1 MGNNKQNK
9 SKNSFAKSLNYILR
23 QAANGSKVHIAMI
36 AGSVLTV
43 ILVVALVLM
52 GIFGG
57 EKTVENEID
66 NRYDKNREA
75 LDVEQ
80 LGNTILAR
88 TEDAGQEYVDSTLF
102 IGDSN
107 TVRSMA
113 YGHTTWD
120 NVVAAISMGV
130 QHITSLEMTYF
141 EGYANPVTV
150 PEAVKIIQPQRIII
164 TYGTNN
170 TVGYSVD
177 NFISMYKEGLDAIH
191 EAYPYADIIINAI
204 PPIDKERENLTVT
217 MQTIDKFNKALSE
230 MAQEE
235 GYKFLNSSEA
245 LKDEDTGFAK
255 KDYTIGDGIHLS
267 KLGMDA
273 LFEYIRTH
281 AYITEDTR
289 PKPLKE
295 VPVRKETPTGIIT
308 EDPLAVR
315 GTKIRI
321 LFQSSDTSLGT
332 VDGEIEQKIKRTIT
346 SQAVT
351 AVPNVAEG
359 GYFTGWSCNYE
370 GLSSSDSTN
379 VTFTVPQVDDSVTD
393 IYITANFAKAGVTI
407 KKDGRQTNSVTLEN
421 GKSVKLSADVTDK
434 FTGDKT
440 VTWQSDDSSIA
451 KVSSDGTVT
460 AVSGGTTQ
468 IYASIL
474 GGKIYASCTVTV
486 TRKLEG
492 LSLSGNTSLKVGDT
506 SRLTLSVKPIGASVD
521 KNNAVWKSSD
531 ESVAQ
536 VSRNGTVTAKKE
548 GSAVITVSLEG
559 FSAQITINVTQP
571 KPLQGITISGPTQ
584 VTEGTNIQLSVTY
597 NPSDTTDDR
606 TAKWSSDNTAVAT
619 VVDGTV
625 IGVAP
630 GTATITCTVGSHTAT
645 VTITV
650 IKDESAVVPTP
661 SPSPAPSP
669 TPSPSPSAEPPASQP
684 QTGGEQRQE

>member
-1 MGNNKQNK
+1 MENNKRNK

-23 QAANGSKVHIAMI
+23 QAKNGSKLHIAMI

-57 EKTVENEID
+57 EKPVENEID
-66 NRYDKNREA
+66 NQYDKNREA

-88 TEDAGQEYVDSTLF
+88 TDDAGQEYIDSTLF
-102 IGDSN
+102 VGDSN

-120 NVVAAISMGV
+120 NVVAAVSMGV
-130 QHITSLEMTYF
+130 QHITSLKMTYF

-177 NFISMYKEGLDAIH
+177 DFISMYKEGLDAIH

-235 GYKFLNSSEA
+235 GYKFLNSSET
-245 LKDEDTGFAK
+245 LKDEETGFAK

-273 LFEYIRTH
+273 LFDYIRTH

-295 VPVRKETPTGIIT
+295 VPGRKETPTGIIT

-370 GLSSSDSTN
+370 GLSSADSTT
-379 VTFTVPQVDDSVTD
+379 VTFTVPKVEDSVTD

-421 GKSVKLSADVTDK
+421 GKSVKLSAEVTEK

-440 VTWQSDDSSIA
+440 VTWQSDDASIA

-474 GGKIYASCTVTV
+474 DGKIYASCTVTV
-486 TRKLEG
+486 SQKLEG
-492 LSLSGNTSLKVGDT
+492 LSLSGNTNLKVGDT
-506 SRLTLSVKPIGASVD
+506 SRLTLSVKPSGASVD
-521 KNNAVWKSSD
+521 KNNAVWKSSN
-531 ESVAQ
+531 ESVAR
-536 VSRNGTVTAKKE
+536 VSQNGTVTAKKE

-584 VTEGTNIQLSVTY
+584 VVEGNNIQLSVSY
-597 NPSDTTDDR
+597 NPSDTTDDK

-650 IKDESAVVPTP
+650 TKDESAV
-661 SPSPAPSP
+661 
-669 TPSPSPSAEPPASQP
+669 TPSPSPSPTPSATPPASQP
-684 QTGGEQRQE
+684 RDEEEQR

>member
-1 MGNNKQNK
+1 MENNKQNK

-57 EKTVENEID
+57 EKPVENEID

-80 LGNTILAR
+80 LGSTILAR
-88 TEDAGQEYVDSTLF
+88 TEDAGQEYIDSTLF

-120 NVVAAISMGV
+120 NVVAAVSMGV

-295 VPVRKETPTGIIT
+295 VPERKETPTGIIT

-370 GLSSSDSTN
+370 GLSSSDSTK

-559 FSAQITINVTQP
+559 FSAQITINVTLP

-584 VTEGTNIQLSVTY
+584 VTEGTNIQLSVSY

-661 SPSPAPSP
+661 SPSPTPSP
-669 TPSPSPSAEPPASQP
+669 TPSPSPSAEPPASRP
-684 QTGGEQRQE
+684 QTGEEQRQ

>member
-1 MGNNKQNK
+1 MENNKRNK

-23 QAANGSKVHIAMI
+23 QAKNGSKLHIAMI

-57 EKTVENEID
+57 EKPVENEID
-66 NRYDKNREA
+66 NQYDKNREA

-88 TEDAGQEYVDSTLF
+88 TDDAGQEYIDSTLF

-120 NVVAAISMGV
+120 NVVAAVSMGV
-130 QHITSLEMTYF
+130 QHITSLKMTYF

-177 NFISMYKEGLDAIH
+177 DFIKMYKEGLDAIH

-245 LKDEDTGFAK
+245 LKDEKTGFAK

-273 LFEYIRTH
+273 LFDYIRTH

-295 VPVRKETPTGIIT
+295 VPGRKETPTGIIT

-315 GTKIRI
+315 GTKIRL
-321 LFQSSDTSLGT
+321 LFQSSDTALGK

-370 GLSSSDSTN
+370 GLSSADSTT
-379 VTFTVPQVDDSVTD
+379 VTFTVPKVGDDVTD

-421 GKSVKLSADVTDK
+421 GKSVKLSAEVTEK

-440 VTWQSDDSSIA
+440 ITWQSDDASIA

-474 GGKIYASCTVTV
+474 DGKIYASCTVTV
-486 TRKLEG
+486 SQKLEG
-492 LSLSGNTSLKVGDT
+492 LSLSGNTNLKVGDT
-506 SRLTLSVKPIGASVD
+506 SQLTLSVKPSGASVD
-521 KNNAVWKSSD
+521 KNNAVWTSSN
-531 ESVAQ
+531 ESVAR

-584 VTEGTNIQLSVTY
+584 VVEGNNIQLSVSY
-597 NPSDTTDDR
+597 NPSDTTDDK
-606 TAKWSSDNTAVAT
+606 TAKWSSDNTAIAT

-645 VTITV
+645 VTVTV
-650 IKDESAVVPTP
+650 TKDESAV
-661 SPSPAPSP
+661 
-669 TPSPSPSAEPPASQP
+669 TPSPSPSPTPSATPPASQP
-684 QTGGEQRQE
+684 QDEEEQR

>member
-1 MGNNKQNK
+1 MENNKQNK

-57 EKTVENEID
+57 EKPVENEID

-295 VPVRKETPTGIIT
+295 VPARKETPTGIIA

-359 GYFTGWSCNYE
+359 GYFTGWSCSYE
-370 GLSSSDSTN
+370 GLSSSDSTK

-474 GGKIYASCTVTV
+474 GGKIYASCTITV

-661 SPSPAPSP
+661 SPSPTPSP

>member
-1 MGNNKQNK
+1 MENNKQNK

-57 EKTVENEID
+57 EKPVENEID

-295 VPVRKETPTGIIT
+295 VPARKETPTGIIA

-359 GYFTGWSCNYE
+359 GYFTGWSCSYE
-370 GLSSSDSTN
+370 GLSSSDSTK

-474 GGKIYASCTVTV
+474 GGKIYASCTITV

-536 VSRNGTVTAKKE
+536 VSRNGTVTKKKE

-661 SPSPAPSP
+661 SPSPTPSP

>member
-1 MGNNKQNK
+1 MENNKQNK

-57 EKTVENEID
+57 EKPVENEID

-88 TEDAGQEYVDSTLF
+88 TEDAGQEYIDSTLF

-177 NFISMYKEGLDAIH
+177 NFISMYKEGLHAIH

-281 AYITEDTR
+281 AYITGDTR

-295 VPVRKETPTGIIT
+295 VPARKETPTGIIT

-359 GYFTGWSCNYE
+359 GYFTGWSCSYE
-370 GLSSSDSTN
+370 GLSSSDSTK
-379 VTFTVPQVDDSVTD
+379 VTFTVPQVEDSVTD

-661 SPSPAPSP
+661 SPSPTPSP

>member
-1 MGNNKQNK
+1 MENNKRNK

-23 QAANGSKVHIAMI
+23 QAKNGSKLHIAMI

-57 EKTVENEID
+57 EKPVENEID
-66 NRYDKNREA
+66 NQYDKNREA

-88 TEDAGQEYVDSTLF
+88 TDDAGQEYIDSTLF
-102 IGDSN
+102 VGDSN

-120 NVVAAISMGV
+120 NVVAAVSMGV
-130 QHITSLEMTYF
+130 QHITSLKMTYF

-177 NFISMYKEGLDAIH
+177 DFISMYKEGLDAIH

-235 GYKFLNSSEA
+235 GYKFLNSSET
-245 LKDEDTGFAK
+245 LKDEETGFAK

-273 LFEYIRTH
+273 LFDYIRTH

-295 VPVRKETPTGIIT
+295 VPGRKETPTGIIT

-370 GLSSSDSTN
+370 GLSSADSTT
-379 VTFTVPQVDDSVTD
+379 VTFTVPKVGDDVTD

-421 GKSVKLSADVTDK
+421 GKSVKLSAEVTEK

-440 VTWQSDDSSIA
+440 VTWQSDDASIA

-474 GGKIYASCTVTV
+474 DGKIYASCTVTV
-486 TRKLEG
+486 SQKLEG
-492 LSLSGNTSLKVGDT
+492 LSLSGNTNLKVGDT
-506 SRLTLSVKPIGASVD
+506 SRLTLSVKPSGASVD
-521 KNNAVWKSSD
+521 KNNAVWKSSN
-531 ESVAQ
+531 ESVAR
-536 VSRNGTVTAKKE
+536 VSQNGTVTAKKE

-584 VTEGTNIQLSVTY
+584 VVEGNNIQLSVSY
-597 NPSDTTDDR
+597 NPSDTTDDK

-650 IKDESAVVPTP
+650 TKDESAV
-661 SPSPAPSP
+661 
-669 TPSPSPSAEPPASQP
+669 TPSPSPSPTPSATPPASQP
-684 QTGGEQRQE
+684 RDEEEQR

>member
-1 MGNNKQNK
+1 MENNKRNK

-23 QAANGSKVHIAMI
+23 QAKNGSKLHIAMI

-57 EKTVENEID
+57 EKPVENEID
-66 NRYDKNREA
+66 NQYDKNREA

-88 TEDAGQEYVDSTLF
+88 TDDAGQEYIDSTLF
-102 IGDSN
+102 VGDSN

-113 YGHTTWD
+113 YSHTTWD
-120 NVVAAISMGV
+120 NVVAAVSMGV
-130 QHITSLEMTYF
+130 QHITSLKMTYF

-177 NFISMYKEGLDAIH
+177 DFISMYKEGLDAIH

-235 GYKFLNSSEA
+235 GYKFLNSSET
-245 LKDEDTGFAK
+245 LKDEETGFAK

-273 LFEYIRTH
+273 LFDYIRTH

-295 VPVRKETPTGIIT
+295 VPGRKETPTGIIT

-370 GLSSSDSTN
+370 GLSSADSTT
-379 VTFTVPQVDDSVTD
+379 VTFTVPKVEDSVTD

-421 GKSVKLSADVTDK
+421 GKSVKLSAEVTEK

-440 VTWQSDDSSIA
+440 VTWQSDDASIA

-474 GGKIYASCTVTV
+474 DGKIYASCTVTV
-486 TRKLEG
+486 SQKLEG
-492 LSLSGNTSLKVGDT
+492 LSLSGNTNLKVGDT
-506 SRLTLSVKPIGASVD
+506 SRLTLSVKPSGASVD
-521 KNNAVWKSSD
+521 KNNAVWKSSN
-531 ESVAQ
+531 ESVAR

-548 GSAVITVSLEG
+548 GNAVITVSLEG

-584 VTEGTNIQLSVTY
+584 VVEGNNIQLSVSY
-597 NPSDTTDDR
+597 NPSDTTDDK

-650 IKDESAVVPTP
+650 TKDESAV
-661 SPSPAPSP
+661 
-669 TPSPSPSAEPPASQP
+669 TPSPSPSPTPSATPPASQP
-684 QTGGEQRQE
+684 RDEEEQR

>member
-1 MGNNKQNK
+1 MENNKRNK

-23 QAANGSKVHIAMI
+23 QAKNGSKLHIAMI

-57 EKTVENEID
+57 EKPVENEID
-66 NRYDKNREA
+66 NQYDKNREA

-88 TEDAGQEYVDSTLF
+88 TDDAGQEYIDSTLF
-102 IGDSN
+102 VGDSN

-120 NVVAAISMGV
+120 NVVAAVSMGV
-130 QHITSLEMTYF
+130 QHITSLKMTYF

-177 NFISMYKEGLDAIH
+177 DFISMYKEGLDAIH

-235 GYKFLNSSEA
+235 GYKFLNSSET
-245 LKDEDTGFAK
+245 LKDEETGFAK

-273 LFEYIRTH
+273 LFDYIRTH

-295 VPVRKETPTGIIT
+295 VPGRKETPTGIIT

-370 GLSSSDSTN
+370 GLSSADSTT
-379 VTFTVPQVDDSVTD
+379 VTFTVPKVEDSVTD

-421 GKSVKLSADVTDK
+421 GKSVKLSAEVTEK

-440 VTWQSDDSSIA
+440 VTWQSDDASIA

-474 GGKIYASCTVTV
+474 DGKIYASCTVTV
-486 TRKLEG
+486 SQKLEG
-492 LSLSGNTSLKVGDT
+492 LSLSGNTNLKVGDT
-506 SRLTLSVKPIGASVD
+506 SRLTLSVKPSGASVD
-521 KNNAVWKSSD
+521 KNNAVWKSSN
-531 ESVAQ
+531 ESVAR

-548 GSAVITVSLEG
+548 GSAVITVSLED

-571 KPLQGITISGPTQ
+571 KPLQGITISGPAQ
-584 VTEGTNIQLSVTY
+584 VVEGNNIQLSVSY
-597 NPSDTTDDR
+597 NPSDTTDDK

-650 IKDESAVVPTP
+650 TKDESAV
-661 SPSPAPSP
+661 
-669 TPSPSPSAEPPASQP
+669 TPSPSPSPTPSATPPASQP
-684 QTGGEQRQE
+684 RDEEEQR

>member
-1 MGNNKQNK
+1 MENNKQNK

-57 EKTVENEID
+57 EKPVENEID

-80 LGNTILAR
+80 LGSTILAR
-88 TEDAGQEYVDSTLF
+88 TEDAGQEYIDSTLF

-120 NVVAAISMGV
+120 NVVAAVSMGV

-281 AYITEDTR
+281 AYITGDTR

-295 VPVRKETPTGIIT
+295 VPARKETPTGIIT

-370 GLSSSDSTN
+370 GLSSSDSTK

-421 GKSVKLSADVTDK
+421 GKSVNLSADVTDK

-584 VTEGTNIQLSVTY
+584 VTEGTNIQLSVSY
-597 NPSDTTDDR
+597 NPSDTTDGR

-661 SPSPAPSP
+661 SPSPTPSP

>member
-1 MGNNKQNK
+1 MENNKRNK

-23 QAANGSKVHIAMI
+23 QAKNGSKLHIAMI

-57 EKTVENEID
+57 EKPVENEID
-66 NRYDKNREA
+66 NQYDKNREA

-88 TEDAGQEYVDSTLF
+88 TDDAGQEYIDSTLF
-102 IGDSN
+102 VGDSN

-120 NVVAAISMGV
+120 NVVAAVSMGV
-130 QHITSLEMTYF
+130 QHITSLKMTYF

-177 NFISMYKEGLDAIH
+177 DFISMYKEGLDAIH

-235 GYKFLNSSEA
+235 GYKFLNSSET
-245 LKDEDTGFAK
+245 LKDEETGFAK

-273 LFEYIRTH
+273 LFDYIRTH

-295 VPVRKETPTGIIT
+295 VPGRKETPTGIIT

-370 GLSSSDSTN
+370 GLSSADSTT
-379 VTFTVPQVDDSVTD
+379 VTFTVPKVEDSVTD

-421 GKSVKLSADVTDK
+421 GKSVKLSAEVTEK

-440 VTWQSDDSSIA
+440 VTWQSDDASIA

-474 GGKIYASCTVTV
+474 DGKIYASCTVTV
-486 TRKLEG
+486 SQKLEG
-492 LSLSGNTSLKVGDT
+492 LSLSGNTNLKVGDT
-506 SRLTLSVKPIGASVD
+506 SRLTLSVKPSGASVD
-521 KNNAVWKSSD
+521 KNNAVWKSSN
-531 ESVAQ
+531 ESVAR

-548 GSAVITVSLEG
+548 GNAVITVSLEG
-559 FSAQITINVTQP
+559 FSAQITIDVTQP

-584 VTEGTNIQLSVTY
+584 VVEGNNIQLSVSY
-597 NPSDTTDDR
+597 NPSDTTDDK

-650 IKDESAVVPTP
+650 TKDESAV
-661 SPSPAPSP
+661 
-669 TPSPSPSAEPPASQP
+669 TPSPSPSPTPSATPPASQP
-684 QTGGEQRQE
+684 RDEEEQR

>member
-1 MGNNKQNK
+1 M
-9 SKNSFAKSLNYILR
+9 R

-57 EKTVENEID
+57 EKPVENEID

-88 TEDAGQEYVDSTLF
+88 TEDAGQEYIDSTLF

-120 NVVAAISMGV
+120 NVVAAVSMGV

-281 AYITEDTR
+281 AHITEDTR

-295 VPVRKETPTGIIT
+295 VPERKETPTGIIT

-332 VDGEIEQKIKRTIT
+332 VDGEIEQKIIPCRANLSRKVVATET
-346 SQAVT
+346 LSNT
-351 AVPNVAEG
+351 ASTATPAKISR
-359 GYFTGWSCNYE
+359 SCN
-370 GLSSSDSTN
+370 GTPNLSYVFNNSGST
-379 VTFTVPQVDDSVTD
+379 S
-393 IYITANFAKAGVTI
+393 
-407 KKDGRQTNSVTLEN
+407 
-421 GKSVKLSADVTDK
+421 
-434 FTGDKT
+434 
-440 VTWQSDDSSIA
+440 
-451 KVSSDGTVT
+451 
-460 AVSGGTTQ
+460 
-468 IYASIL
+468 
-474 GGKIYASCTVTV
+474 
-486 TRKLEG
+486 
-492 LSLSGNTSLKVGDT
+492 
-506 SRLTLSVKPIGASVD
+506 SRLLGAE
-521 KNNAVWKSSD
+521 ALFG
-531 ESVAQ
+531 A
-536 VSRNGTVTAKKE
+536 A
-548 GSAVITVSLEG
+548 
-559 FSAQITINVTQP
+559 
-571 KPLQGITISGPTQ
+571 
-584 VTEGTNIQLSVTY
+584 
-597 NPSDTTDDR
+597 
-606 TAKWSSDNTAVAT
+606 
-619 VVDGTV
+619 
-625 IGVAP
+625 
-630 GTATITCTVGSHTAT
+630 
-645 VTITV
+645 
-650 IKDESAVVPTP
+650 
-661 SPSPAPSP
+661 
-669 TPSPSPSAEPPASQP
+669 
-684 QTGGEQRQE
+684 

>member
-1 MGNNKQNK
+1 MENNKQNK

-57 EKTVENEID
+57 EKPVENEID

-80 LGNTILAR
+80 LGSTILAR
-88 TEDAGQEYVDSTLF
+88 TEDAGQEYIDSTLF

-120 NVVAAISMGV
+120 NVVAAVSMGV

-359 GYFTGWSCNYE
+359 GYFTGWSCSYE
-370 GLSSSDSTN
+370 GLSSSDSTK

-559 FSAQITINVTQP
+559 FSAQITINVTRP

-584 VTEGTNIQLSVTY
+584 VTEGTNIQLSVSY

-661 SPSPAPSP
+661 PPSPTPSP
-669 TPSPSPSAEPPASQP
+669 TPSPSPSAEP
-684 QTGGEQRQE
+684 QTGEEQRQ

>member
-1 MGNNKQNK
+1 MENNKQNK

-43 ILVVALVLM
+43 ILVAALVLM

-57 EKTVENEID
+57 EKPVENEID

-88 TEDAGQEYVDSTLF
+88 TEDAGQEYVDSTMF

-120 NVVAAISMGV
+120 NVVAAVSMGV

-295 VPVRKETPTGIIT
+295 VPERKETPTGIIT

-370 GLSSSDSTN
+370 GLSSSDSTK

-559 FSAQITINVTQP
+559 FSAQITINVTHP

-584 VTEGTNIQLSVTY
+584 VTEGTNIQLSVSY

-661 SPSPAPSP
+661 SPSPTPSP

-684 QTGGEQRQE
+684 QTGGEQRQ

>member
-1 MGNNKQNK
+1 MENNKRNK

-23 QAANGSKVHIAMI
+23 QAKNGSKLHIAMI

-57 EKTVENEID
+57 EKPVENEID
-66 NRYDKNREA
+66 NQYDKNREA

-88 TEDAGQEYVDSTLF
+88 TDDAGQEYIDSTLF
-102 IGDSN
+102 VGDSN

-120 NVVAAISMGV
+120 NVVAAVSMGV
-130 QHITSLEMTYF
+130 QHITSLKMTYF

-177 NFISMYKEGLDAIH
+177 DFISMYKEGLDAIH

-235 GYKFLNSSEA
+235 GYKFLNSSET
-245 LKDEDTGFAK
+245 LKDEETGFAK

-273 LFEYIRTH
+273 LFDYIRTH

-295 VPVRKETPTGIIT
+295 VPGRKETPTGIIT

-370 GLSSSDSTN
+370 GLSSADSTT
-379 VTFTVPQVDDSVTD
+379 VTFTVPKVEDSVTD

-421 GKSVKLSADVTDK
+421 GKSVKLSAEVTEK

-440 VTWQSDDSSIA
+440 VTWQSDDASIA

-474 GGKIYASCTVTV
+474 DGKIYASCTVTV
-486 TRKLEG
+486 SQKLEG
-492 LSLSGNTSLKVGDT
+492 LSLSGNTNLKVGDT
-506 SRLTLSVKPIGASVD
+506 SRLTLSVKPSGASVD
-521 KNNAVWKSSD
+521 KNNAVWKSSN
-531 ESVAQ
+531 ESVAR

-548 GSAVITVSLEG
+548 GNAVITVSLEG

-584 VTEGTNIQLSVTY
+584 VVEGNNIQLSVSY
-597 NPSDTTDDR
+597 NPSDTTDDK

-650 IKDESAVVPTP
+650 TKDESAV
-661 SPSPAPSP
+661 
-669 TPSPSPSAEPPASQP
+669 TPSPSPSPTPSATPPASQP
-684 QTGGEQRQE
+684 RDEEEQR

>member
-1 MGNNKQNK
+1 MENNKQNK

-57 EKTVENEID
+57 EKPVENEID

-88 TEDAGQEYVDSTLF
+88 TEDAGQEYIDSTLF

-295 VPVRKETPTGIIT
+295 VPARKETPTGIIT

-346 SQAVT
+346 SQTVT

-370 GLSSSDSTN
+370 GLSSSDSTK

-684 QTGGEQRQE
+684 QTGEEHRQE